1 MKLNEWL
8 KNHTDFIGK
17 IDYINTNLNSD
28 VDTIYYLLL
37 GLHGNKEVSAILDSI
52 SDDGIIADMVNL
64 EFAKKWGI
72 IKTVYDLD
80 TPTIS
85 TKESGTTETTTNDIY
100 GYNGES
106 TRDYKK
112 VVEILKNNNYDDLF
126 KVIKY
131 DLDTLSNLNYYKI
144 IVADIA
150 TIVATNIY

>member
-8 KNHTDFIGK
+8 KTHTDFIGK
-17 IDYINTNLNSD
+17 IEYINTNLNSD
-28 VDTIYYLLL
+28 IDTIYYLLF

-64 EFAKKWGI
+64 EFAKKWSI
-72 IKTVYDLD
+72 IKSVYDLD

-85 TKESGTTETTTNDIY
+85 IKESGTTETTTNDIY